1 MQVRLTTNIWKYFE
15 SLKAFLG
22 LNKSKFYYLL
32 LFPCTFLLFTSD
44 TVRAVVVP
52 SQIAQATNRVV
63 ISRPTLK
70 LGSQGEQ
77 VTEIQAAL
85 KLLGLYSGAVDGI
98 YTEETAAAVSEF
110 KLAVELIP
118 DGIVDAITWQRL
130 FPLEQVIILTIPVN
144 QP

>member
-1 MQVRLTTNIWKYFE
+1 MQVRRTTSIWKYFE
-15 SLKAFLG
+15 SLKAFRG

-32 LFPCTFLLFTSD
+32 LFSCTLLLFSSD
-44 TVRAVVVP
+44 TVRAVVVHP
-52 SQIAQATNRVV
+52 KIAQARNRSV

-70 LGSQGEQ
+70 LGSQGGQ
-77 VTEIQAAL
+77 VTELQAAL
-85 KLLGLYSGAVDGI
+85 KLLGFYSGAVDGI
-98 YTEETAAAVSEF
+98 YTEETAAAVSQF

-130 FPLEQVIILTIPVN
+130 FPLEQVIIPTIPAN